1 MRIVCYNYITKAR
14 GSNPAGYF
22 YYNNN
27 TKLIKG
33 GFIIQ
38 TLYHYITL
46 AIIKVVDNVVGTE
59 KTLLTQQNKA
69 LAASILVTISQ
80 FLFYMLITEIV
91 ADSNMI
97 SIIVVSVA
105 SGIGS
110 YIAFCINN
118 KFSKE
123 TVYINIITSNDKEKM
138 KNFGDHMRAEGIK
151 IVTMPTYG
159 DDIEKTLTALV
170 FANTRA
176 QSKLIDKYIEVHNEL
191 YREVI
196 N

>member
-1 MRIVCYNYITKAR
+1 MVEGFLGT
-14 GSNPAGYF
+14 PLF
-22 YYNNN
+22 F
-27 TKLIKG
+27 IKEV
-33 GFIIQ
+33 INIQ

-46 AIIKVVDNVVGTE
+46 ALIKMCDNVITTE
-59 KTLLTQQNKA
+59 KSILTHQNKA
-69 LAASILVTISQ
+69 MAASVLVAVSQ
-80 FLFYMLITEIV
+80 FIFYSLIKEVV
-91 ADSNMI
+91 ADSNPI

-123 TVYINIITSNDKEKM
+123 TVYINIVTSNDKAKM
-138 KNFGDHMRAEGIK
+138 KDFGDHMRAEGIK

-170 FANTRA
+170 FANTRD
-176 QSKLIDKYIEVHNEL
+176 QSKKIDKYIANNGGL
-191 YREVI
+191 FREVI

>member
-1 MRIVCYNYITKAR
+1 M
-14 GSNPAGYF
+14 
-22 YYNNN
+22 
-27 TKLIKG
+27 
-33 GFIIQ
+33 Q

-46 AIIKVVDNVVGTE
+46 VMIKVVDNVITTE
-59 KTLLTQQNKA
+59 KSILTHQNKA
-69 LAASILVTISQ
+69 VAASILVAISQ
-80 FLFYMLITEIV
+80 FLFYMLITEVV

-123 TVYINIITSNDKEKM
+123 TVYINIVTSNDKAKM
-138 KNFGDHMRAEGIK
+138 KDFGDHMRAEGIK

-170 FANTRA
+170 FANTRS
-176 QSKLIDKYIEVHNEL
+176 QSSKIDKYIETHNEL

>member
-1 MRIVCYNYITKAR
+1 M
-14 GSNPAGYF
+14 
-22 YYNNN
+22 
-27 TKLIKG
+27 KG
-33 GFIIQ
+33 EIIIQ
-38 TLYHYITL
+38 ALYHYITL
-46 AIIKVVDNVVGTE
+46 SLVKIIDNIITTE
-59 KTLLTQQNKA
+59 KSILTHQNKA
-69 LAASILVTISQ
+69 LAASILVAISQ
-80 FLFYMLITEIV
+80 FIFYILIKEVV

-97 SIIVVSVA
+97 SIIVVSIA

-110 YIAFCINN
+110 YIAFCMNN

-123 TVYINIITSNDKEKM
+123 TVFINIITANDKSKM
-138 KNFGDHMRAEGIK
+138 KDFGDCMRAEGIK

-170 FANTRA
+170 FANTRN
-176 QSKLIDKYIEVHNEL
+176 QSKLIDSYVESHNEL